1 MIIEE
6 KDFKIVEKE
15 KSFTLF
21 VTKFGKDLKKDVDKY
36 KVYGYYTTIE
46 AAIKAAAKYRNDK
59 KYPGK
64 ESPEDLVAEYKKL
77 VNLRKLFYRITCNNY
92 VMILKKRLLNG

>member
-21 VTKFGKDLKKDVDKY
+21 VTKFGKDLKKDTDKY
-36 KVYGYYTTIE
+36 KVYGYYTIQ
-46 AAIKAAAKYRNDK
+46 
-59 KYPGK
+59 
-64 ESPEDLVAEYKKL
+64 
-77 VNLRKLFYRITCNNY
+77 
-92 VMILKKRLLNG
+92 